1 MNKKWEIYQTNEEKV
16 EKLQEKY
23 KLNRLLSTLLTN
35 RGITEE
41 AEITKFLNPKR
52 SDFYDPFGMPD
63 MEKAAERILKA
74 IKDKEQIIIY
84 GDYDVDGITS
94 VTVLKSFLEERGI
107 QVNVYIP
114 NRLNEGYGLNK
125 TAMEEIAK
133 QGNKLMITVDCGI
146 TAVDEVEYAKTFGI
160 ETIITDHHEPAEELP
175 KAIAVVDAKR
185 KDNKYECRNLA
196 GVGVVFKLIQ
206 ALSIKLGLDPKEY
219 LKYLDIVCVGTIS
232 DIVPL
237 TDENRVIVKLG
248 LKLVEQTKNLVLK
261 EILQSCGYSKINSTT
276 ISFGVA
282 PRINACGRM
291 GHQEE
296 ALNLLLSKEENEVKE
311 LTQKINEYNKT
322 RQEIEKNIYN
332 EAVEQIEK
340 EGLDTKN
347 TIVVSGKGWHHGVIG
362 IVSSKITELY
372 FKPSIL
378 LCEEDGECKGSGRSI
393 PGFDLHEALME
404 CNDTIDKFGGH
415 AMAVGI
421 NIKKEKVEEFKEEF
435 EKIAKEKEV
444 DKIIPI
450 LNLDAEIKL
459 DDVNKEMVD
468 SLKELEPFGEA
479 NKMPIF
485 AFRNLKIDSI
495 RSLSEGKHL
504 RLSVKD
510 NKNIINAI
518 GFNMGA
524 LADTYR
530 IGDRVD
536 IAGNLEINSFNGVDS
551 IQINI
556 KDIMRDG
563 YKNLKIL
570 ILKPIKEYKEIE
582 NYLYTLNLENGYIQE
597 LGEHEEEYVPTWEY

>member
-125 TAMEEIAK
+125 TAMEE
-133 QGNKLMITVDCGI
+133 
-146 TAVDEVEYAKTFGI
+146 YAKTFGI

-248 LKLVEQTKNLVLK
+248 LKLVEQTKNLGLK

-340 EGLDTKN
+340 EGLDTQN

-518 GFNMGA
+518 GFNIGA

-556 KDIMRDG
+556 KDIM
-563 YKNLKIL
+563 KSL
-570 ILKPIKEYKEIE
+570 
-582 NYLYTLNLENGYIQE
+582 
-597 LGEHEEEYVPTWEY
+597 